1 MFPDWILFHANWHTT
16 AWLLQGGTEGI
27 PSSGTQGILPCPEPV
42 SASAL
47 SSAPWE
53 RQEERVTKTTG
64 WFDFLKD
71 LFRVTLR
78 RQQGHPE
85 SFGSK
90 PSPGTA
96 SPRDFCN
103 GLLDSQTE
111 TLPEILSKTPT
122 FVLRSGGSGQCYQ
135 PSFNLEP
142 PDKLVPL
149 K

>member
-27 PSSGTQGILPCPEPV
+27 PRAHRGFCPAQNPSV
-42 SASAL
+42 PQRCPL
-47 SSAPWE
+47 LHGKG
-53 RQEERVTKTTG
+53 RRRGLQTTG

-85 SFGSK
+85 SFGFK